1 MRRFRFSTCQRA
13 IIALAFGAGWAALP
27 CTSNAV
33 AQEFNDDPIHGES
46 TRDARAWDDLE
57 FEIQVREDQRRESRD
72 RDRGNRPMEERDQRR
87 YHEAGR
93 EGLEQRLT
101 ALERQVDRLG
111 QQVERLAQRLQSGSH
126 SPPDVR
132 PSRDRSGN
140 EQQTRQPRRPD
151 QPGPNQVARHDR
163 RRSANH
169 EGHDPRSRDQGPDQG
184 VHHPGGHQPGGHQP
198 GGHQPGGHQPG

>member
-72 RDRGNRPMEERDQRR
+72 RDRGNRPMEERDQRSR
-87 YHEAGR
+87 QPSYGR
-93 EGLEQRLT
+93 ARST
-101 ALERQVDRLG
+101 ALPRGR
-111 QQVERLAQRLQSGSH
+111 
-126 SPPDVR
+126 
-132 PSRDRSGN
+132 SRRTRTTPDRSGTTSRSTWPTSRTAGSTLAIWLTFAPGRKAVERPIGERTTN
-140 EQQTRQPRRPD
+140 STTSPSRPTR
-151 QPGPNQVARHDR
+151 AE
-163 RRSANH
+163 S
-169 EGHDPRSRDQGPDQG
+169 SCTS
-184 VHHPGGHQPGGHQP
+184 
-198 GGHQPGGHQPG
+198 